1 MGNDCTLK
9 LKGIEL
15 PDVNDARAIHEGQQ
29 VTTSRHQVTRLFF
42 GCTIIVIIVNNIIII
57 IIIIILFIYISL
69 LLKLYMRYIVSA
81 ESKSLFNY
89 GIRTEKIFRP
99 TQPWTF

>member
-29 VTTSRHQVTRLFF
+29 VTTSRHQVTRLLTARQIKQPHNVK
-42 GCTIIVIIVNNIIII
+42 GL
-57 IIIIILFIYISL
+57 LFPF
-69 LLKLYMRYIVSA
+69 KQR
-81 ESKSLFNY
+81 LFNLH
-89 GIRTEKIFRP
+89 RQVDLTRKIDTKPLCSQGCR
-99 TQPWTF
+99 